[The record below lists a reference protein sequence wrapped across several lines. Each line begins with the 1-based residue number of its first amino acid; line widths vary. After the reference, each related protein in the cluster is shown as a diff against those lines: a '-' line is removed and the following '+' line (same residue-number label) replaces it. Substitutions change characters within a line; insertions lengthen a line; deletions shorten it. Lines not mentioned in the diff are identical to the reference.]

1 MRPASTSP
9 EEISVA
15 WRRSVTVLF
24 AVTIFLGS
32 ALLFLVE
39 PMVAKMLLPLLG
51 GVPAVWNTT
60 LVFFQLVLVAGYGWA
75 HLWSSRLRLRT
86 MVVAQL
92 ALFVVAGLT
101 LPVAL
106 PAAWTPDN
114 SAPIL
119 WVLSALVLA
128 VGLPFFAL
136 STASPVLQRWYS
148 HTTQP
153 KAGDPYF
160 LYAASN
166 AGSLIGLAA
175 YPLILEPTFSLD
187 DQSRVWGFLFV
198 LLLGLMAL
206 TGLTSIRLRR
216 ADGAAPPSVLHDVA
230 PTPVGDRPSQRL
242 RWGILAAVPAALL
255 LAVTHHLSIDVA
267 SVPLLWVVPLAIYLA
282 TFIVAFGANP
292 QWLRD
297 LAGRGLKVLA
307 IPLAVALVAG
317 VPLWLDL
324 TLSLGVFAA
333 AAMVSHGELAHSRP
347 NVGRLTE
354 YYMLVSV
361 GGAIGGVLTA
371 VVAPQVFPVVLEYP
385 LAVAASLAVLSKKF
399 WVFRWTAKV
408 RLALVVAIVGV
419 VVLIVAI
426 ASPSDSAL
434 VALLTAAAGA
444 VIYVATERR
453 WQFVA
458 AIGLLLAAAPL
469 ASLTDAVFFDR
480 SFFGTIR
487 VEDQEGFRRLSSGST
502 LHGSQSLDVVRAGEP
517 TTYYHRSGPVNDL
530 FSSRVDGRPHSAAIV
545 GLGAGSIA
553 AYGRSGDRLV
563 FLEIDPIVAEVAS
576 DPRYFTY
583 LSNSEADIDIRL
595 GDGRLLLEASA
606 ETFDLIVLDAFT
618 SDAIPIHLL
627 TLEAMAAY
635 ADHLSGDG
643 IVAYHVSNRHVELR
657 PLLGRQAQELGLSA
671 VAISDSTTP
680 EEAATGKSPSRWVAV
695 SPSRSTLG
703 HLQTMSAWT
712 ELDIAGAPLWTDDYS
727 NLVSVLR
734 FW

>member
-175 YPLILEPTFSLD
+175 YPLILEPSFSLD

-354 YYMLVSV
+354 YYM
-361 GGAIGGVLTA
+361 
-371 VVAPQVFPVVLEYP
+371 
-385 LAVAASLAVLSKKF
+385 
-399 WVFRWTAKV
+399 
-408 RLALVVAIVGV
+408 
-419 VVLIVAI
+419 
-426 ASPSDSAL
+426 
-434 VALLTAAAGA
+434 
-444 VIYVATERR
+444 
-453 WQFVA
+453 
-458 AIGLLLAAAPL
+458 
-469 ASLTDAVFFDR
+469 
-480 SFFGTIR
+480 
-487 VEDQEGFRRLSSGST
+487 
-502 LHGSQSLDVVRAGEP
+502 
-517 TTYYHRSGPVNDL
+517 
-530 FSSRVDGRPHSAAIV
+530 
-545 GLGAGSIA
+545 
-553 AYGRSGDRLV
+553 
-563 FLEIDPIVAEVAS
+563 
-576 DPRYFTY
+576 
-583 LSNSEADIDIRL
+583 
-595 GDGRLLLEASA
+595 
-606 ETFDLIVLDAFT
+606 
-618 SDAIPIHLL
+618 
-627 TLEAMAAY
+627 
-635 ADHLSGDG
+635 
-643 IVAYHVSNRHVELR
+643 
-657 PLLGRQAQELGLSA
+657 
-671 VAISDSTTP
+671 
-680 EEAATGKSPSRWVAV
+680 
-695 SPSRSTLG
+695 
-703 HLQTMSAWT
+703 
-712 ELDIAGAPLWTDDYS
+712 
-727 NLVSVLR
+727 
-734 FW
+734 